1 MIDTPTGMSYIKITG
16 VYVKIIE
23 VTLRLRTVA
32 MFVNGSISYRV
43 RIDIDID
50 VN

>member
-1 MIDTPTGMSYIKITG
+1 
-16 VYVKIIE
+16 
-23 VTLRLRTVA
+23 

-50 VN
+50 VNWCISNQISRA